1 MVDYNDKD
9 YHAVI
14 SRLETRLNNIDT
26 NIATINAT
34 TANIQNTLSNK
45 INEVDK
51 RVIVLENFKYWLL
64 GVTAASGLLF
74 QLFIHKIKTFLS
86 S

>member
-45 INEVDK
+45 
-51 RVIVLENFKYWLL
+51 
-64 GVTAASGLLF
+64 
-74 QLFIHKIKTFLS
+74 
-86 S
+86 